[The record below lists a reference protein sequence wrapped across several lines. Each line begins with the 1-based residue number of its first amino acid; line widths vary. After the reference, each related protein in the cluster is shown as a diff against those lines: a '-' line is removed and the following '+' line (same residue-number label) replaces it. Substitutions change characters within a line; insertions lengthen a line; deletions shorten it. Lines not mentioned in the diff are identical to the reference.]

1 MSTRLREIPLGFG
14 YGHSIRPARQ
24 NVLAR
29 VAETAAYVAILIIFT
44 VSGGMLW
51 LLGLNYDGISGSAL
65 SKIHPA
71 TYIVVVAF
79 AMRAIAGGNPARTLS
94 LDAKRLPGT
103 AVLLLSSC
111 ILLAHIVTGDRPML
125 STTIDTYILPALL
138 MVFLIDFKEPTLRR
152 LETAIH
158 VIMAANALLGLLELA
173 IGHRFFPY
181 RFDGDVGYDTRA
193 MALQGHPLVNAIM
206 TGMYLLS
213 LAAGGGR
220 LRGVLLLGAI
230 LLQCGAL
237 VAFGGRTAFVIAT
250 LLLAALFLWRVHRT
264 ASRRTVPL
272 LAVAGFAFAVPL
284 GLVALGILIERDFF
298 DPIVSRFLYD
308 SGSAQTR
315 VLMFDLLAQ
324 IPPGQMLL
332 GPEPSLV
339 ESIRRVQGLGSGIEN
354 PVIRLIVY
362 QGIVATAVIL
372 FGLCAFLVDALRRV
386 EASVT
391 VPLLFFLIVI
401 LSFESIS
408 SKTTLIAKAAVLFL
422 VLHRPRSPLTPG
434 SAPERRS

>member
-1 MSTRLREIPLGFG
+1 M
-14 YGHSIRPARQ
+14 
-24 NVLAR
+24 
-29 VAETAAYVAILIIFT
+29 AAYLAILIIFT
-44 VSGGMLW
+44 ISGGLLW

-71 TYIVVVAF
+71 TYIIVVAF
-79 AMRAIAGGNPARTLS
+79 SIRSIASGNPIKTLFF
-94 LDAKRLPGT
+94 DAKRLPGT
-103 AVLLLSSC
+103 AILLISSCLLL
-111 ILLAHIVTGDRPML
+111 LHIIIGVRPML

-138 MVFLIDFKEPTLRR
+138 MVFLVDFNEPTLRR
-152 LETAIH
+152 LETTIH
-158 VIMAANALLGLLELA
+158 LIMAVNALLGLFELA
-173 IGHRFFPY
+173 IGQRFFPY
-181 RFDGDVGYDTRA
+181 RFDGDVGYDTRST
-193 MALQGHPLVNAIM
+193 ALQGHPLVNAIM
-206 TGMYLLS
+206 TGTYLLS

-220 LRGVLLLGAI
+220 LRGILLLGAI

-237 VAFGGRTAFVIAT
+237 VAFGGRTAFVVAT
-250 LLLAALFLWRVHRT
+250 LLLAILFLWRIHCT

-298 DPIVSRFLYD
+298 EPIISRFLYD

-324 IPPGQMLL
+324 IPAGQLL
-332 GPEPSLV
+332 MGPEPSLV
-339 ESIRRVQGLGSGIEN
+339 ESIRRMQGLGSGIEN

-372 FGLCAFLVDALRRV
+372 FGLCAFLIDALRRV

-391 VPLLFFLIVI
+391 VPLIFFLIVI

-408 SKTTLIAKAAVLFL
+408 SKTTLVAKAAVLFL
-422 VLHRPRSPLTPG
+422 VLHRPRPPLTSR
-434 SAPERRS
+434 SAPKRRS